1 VSDPSLGL
9 AMLGLI
15 VITIMMGFPTAFTLM
30 GLGMVFGFIAFWNPA
45 QPWYDNHAFDLMV
58 QRAYGV
64 MTNDT
69 LLSIPL
75 FVFMGYV
82 MERAALVDRMFH
94 SVQLA
99 FRRVPASLAVT
110 TLLVCAFW
118 GIASGIVGAVVVL
131 MGVIAMRPMLHAGY
145 DVRLASGAITAG
157 GTLGILI
164 PPSVML
170 IVYAAVAGQSIV
182 KLYAAAM
189 LPGFFLTFLY
199 LLYILGWAILNPRIA
214 PKLPPD
220 QYRVAVP
227 EWLGRLERGQAKRLC
242 WALLVAAVRPSVL
255 RGARAPDG
263 RPVSYGLIARSLLTA
278 MVPAVLTLAT
288 FGATWWY
295 VVVYNAPTAAVASVR
310 TSSSSPSTVGQAPR
324 GEADKP
330 QALGSVSE
338 RALGSRPEK
347 LEELGAASDTPR
359 RAGSEKLQ
367 ELGSAALEKSEEL
380 GSAAPE
386 KSQELGTPS
395 ERPQE
400 LGAAS
405 EQRRE
410 PGSPSEPPQ
419 ELGVAAEKAQ
429 VPGAPP
435 RPLGSPTAE
444 PLDGSAAGKIPRNF
458 YAWFWGFAGLCA
470 LLLALYYWRMDGEQ
484 LVILKELV
492 SSVVPL
498 GVLTVVVL
506 AVILFGITTA
516 TESAAVG
523 ALGALYL
530 AVMAKYQR
538 LVWWSSLV
546 GAIVGIALAWNRADV
561 VTLLVSGCLGGVLL
575 GTLVPWSWGL
585 RRSPDLWQN
594 LKESTFLTAKTTA
607 MVCWLFV
614 GSALFSA
621 VFALHGGQSLI
632 ERWVLGMNLSPL
644 GFLMISQAIIFLLG
658 WPLEWTE
665 IIVIFCPIFIP
676 LLSHFNVD
684 PLLFGTMVAVNLQAA
699 FLSPPVA
706 MSAFYLKGVSP
717 SHVTL
722 NQIFAGMM
730 PFMLIVLLCLAFMY
744 LWPGMTLWLPEFLYG
759 S

>member
-1 VSDPSLGL
+1 MSSPALGL
-9 AMLGLI
+9 TMLALI
-15 VITIMMGFPTAFTLM
+15 VIAIMMGFPTAFTLM
-30 GLGMVFGFIAFWNPA
+30 GLGMIFGYIAFWAPA
-45 QPWYDNHAFDLMV
+45 LPWYDNRIFDLIV
-58 QRAYGV
+58 QRTYGV

-75 FVFMGYV
+75 FVFMGYI

-99 FRRVPASLAVT
+99 FRRIPASLAVT

-131 MGVIAMRPMLHAGY
+131 MGVIAMRPMLRAGY
-145 DVRLASGAITAG
+145 DVKLASGVITAG

-199 LLYILGWAILNPRIA
+199 LVYILGWALLNPKIA

-227 EWLGRLERGQAKRLC
+227 DYVRCLERG
-242 WALLVAAVRPSVL
+242 P
-255 RGARAPDG
+255 ARRVMP
-263 RPVSYGLIARSLLTA
+263 GLIAALLRPSLLEGVTGPDGKPVRYRMVWTDFKNALIPVSLA
-278 MVPAVLTLAT
+278 MSIFSA
-288 FGATWWY
+288 GYWY
-295 VVVYNAPTAAVASVR
+295 VAIHNAPQEAPARPAAARS
-310 TSSSSPSTVGQAPR
+310 API
-324 GEADKP
+324 AMAP
-330 QALGSVSE
+330 PPVSAE
-338 RALGSRPEK
+338 EK
-347 LEELGAASDTPR
+347 
-359 RAGSEKLQ
+359 
-367 ELGSAALEKSEEL
+367 
-380 GSAAPE
+380 
-386 KSQELGTPS
+386 
-395 ERPQE
+395 PQE
-400 LGAAS
+400 LGAA
-405 EQRRE
+405 ETATDA
-410 PGSPSEPPQ
+410 SPVADDGPPEEMTSIGEVSPQ
-419 ELGVAAEKAQ
+419 STAGHIPEHFFRWFWTLAGLSAALLGV
-429 VPGAPP
+429 
-435 RPLGSPTAE
+435 
-444 PLDGSAAGKIPRNF
+444 
-458 YAWFWGFAGLCA
+458 
-470 LLLALYYWRMDGEQ
+470 YYFRMDGEQ
-484 LVILKELV
+484 LEILKQLI

-498 GVLTVVVL
+498 GVLTFVVL

-516 TESAAVG
+516 TESAAIG

-530 AVMAKYQR
+530 AVMARYPGQVR
-538 LVWWSSLV
+538 WWSLV
-546 GAIVGIALAWNRADV
+546 GAVVGGGLALIRGAWDRSDFFDQL
-561 VTLLVSGCLGGVLL
+561 VTVLVSASIGGAFL
-575 GTLVPWSWGL
+575 GTVVPGIWNIRASSEL
-585 RRSPDLWQN
+585 REN
-594 LKESTFLTAKTTA
+594 LKQAIFLTAKTTA

-644 GFLMISQAIIFLLG
+644 GFQVIAQLIIFLLG

-676 LLSHFNVD
+676 LLGHFHID
-684 PLLFGTMVAVNLQAA
+684 PILFGTMVAVNLQAA

-717 SHVTL
+717 KHVTL

-730 PFMLIVLLCLAFMY
+730 PYMIIVLVCLVFMY
-744 LWPGMTLWLPEFLYG
+744 VWPGMTLWLPEFLYG